1 MIRHK
6 LKTEWFSRI
15 TTADRKWS
23 CGHPGSRQWTTRRE
37 IEFWLSLV
45 SHSFIKLQIITA
57 SLAHFCAEN
66 RKIRGKV
73 FYVPNSVFDCQNVCW
88 EDDEMRECSS
98 FAVSWQNYSVC
109 VQHFCLY
116 SLRFYWGAKKGYL
129 ILHSYWKHLL
139 KGEKKTYFLFLTK
152 LYSTCNSPLHQH
164 VAMVKLQKIFSE
176 KSRRALRILICH
188 CSKKLCK

>member
-1 MIRHK
+1 MHIFVQGIEK
-6 LKTEWFSRI
+6 LEEKFSMFQTPYLIVNVKSVERMM
-15 TTADRKWS
+15 R
-23 CGHPGSRQWTTRRE
+23 WTR
-37 IEFWLSLV
+37 W
-45 SHSFIKLQIITA
+45 
-57 SLAHFCAEN
+57 EN
-66 RKIRGKV
+66 AAALL
-73 FYVPNSVFDCQNVCW
+73 C
-88 EDDEMRECSS
+88 E
-98 FAVSWQNYSVC
+98 VSWQNYSVC

>member
-6 LKTEWFSRI
+6 LKEWFLRI

-57 SLAHFCAEN
+57 SLAHFCAGN
-66 RKIRGKV
+66 GKIRGKV

-88 EDDEMRECSS
+88 EDDEMNSMRECSS
-98 FAVSWQNYSVC
+98 FAVWGVLAKL
-109 VQHFCLY
+109 FCMRTTFLPLL
-116 SLRFYWGAKKGYL
+116 SEVLLRC
-129 ILHSYWKHLL
+129 
-139 KGEKKTYFLFLTK
+139 EKRLF
-152 LYSTCNSPLHQH
+152 NSPFVLKTSSKGGKEDLFSIFNQI
-164 VAMVKLQKIFSE
+164 VLDLQFTTSPARCDGETAKDIF
-176 KSRRALRILICH
+176 R
-188 CSKKLCK
+188 KK

>member
-6 LKTEWFSRI
+6 LKEWFSRI

-45 SHSFIKLQIITA
+45 SQRFIKLQIIMA
-57 SLAHFCAEN
+57 SLAHFCAGSSKIQRKVIIFSKSIVDCEN
-66 RKIRGKV
+66 VK
-73 FYVPNSVFDCQNVCW
+73 SVEMMMRWTRW
-88 EDDEMRECSS
+88 ECSSS

-139 KGEKKTYFLFLTK
+139 KVEKKTYFLFLTK
-152 LYSTCNSPLHQH
+152 LYSTCNSPLYQQD
-164 VAMVKLQKIFSE
+164 ATVKLQ
-176 KSRRALRILICH
+176 
-188 CSKKLCK
+188 